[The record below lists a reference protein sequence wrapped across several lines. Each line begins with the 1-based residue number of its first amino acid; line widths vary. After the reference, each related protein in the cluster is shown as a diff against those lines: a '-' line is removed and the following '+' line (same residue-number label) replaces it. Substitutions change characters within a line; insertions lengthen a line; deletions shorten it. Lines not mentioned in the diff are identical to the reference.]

1 MDIQGLLGSTDMM
14 QALVAGASGLAT
26 LAIGSMLWLGNTRA
40 GAERSRRQMIE
51 RHRQTLRSE
60 SLRRGRDRRDEG
72 ARAIVERL
80 VALFSLIPG
89 HVRDEKRRE
98 ITAAGIYSPHAPLL
112 FWAAKISLLLLA
124 AVATLVVVVLRPA
137 DVFGVPSYALP
148 IALSLG
154 FLLPDLVLRQRRAAR
169 LKALQRGLPDGLDLL
184 VICAEAGLS
193 LDAALKRVADEF
205 ATAVP
210 EMSEELLLTSV
221 ELNFLPD
228 RRQALMNLSQ
238 RVDLPGFRGVVTTL
252 IQTEKYGTPLAATL
266 RTLSAE
272 FREHRLLAAEEK
284 AARLPAI
291 LTVPMIVFI
300 LPALFIVLA
309 APAAIQISRQ
319 LMQQ

>member
-1 MDIQGLLGSTDMM
+1 MLGSADVM
-14 QALVAGASGLAT
+14 QALVAAASGLAT
-26 LAIGSMLWLGNTRA
+26 LVVGSAFWLVNARA
-40 GAERSRRQMIE
+40 DAERLRRQMIE
-51 RHRQTLRSE
+51 RHRQTLRRE
-60 SLRRGRDRRDEG
+60 SLRRARDRRNDG
-72 ARAIVERL
+72 AKAIATRL

-89 HVRDEKRRE
+89 NIREEKRKA
-98 ITAAGIYSPHAPLL
+98 ILAAGIYSPHAPMLYWGSKIGL
-112 FWAAKISLLLLA
+112 FLLA
-124 AVATLVVVVLRPA
+124 AAAALFVLVIKPGDL
-137 DVFGVPSYALP
+137 FGVPSFALP
-148 IALSLG
+148 AICMLG
-154 FLLPDLVLRQRRAAR
+154 FFLPDVVLRQRRATR

-205 ATAVP
+205 AQAVP
-210 EMSEELLLTSV
+210 ELSEELLLTSI

-266 RTLSAE
+266 RTLGAE

-319 LMQQ
+319 LME